1 MGLMGLVGFYP
12 TSCVDEGLN
21 PRRHLIIAAV
31 SGIPGVLP
39 GEYGTL
45 QVRHH
50 AEMTTVSRADT
61 GYVVVRTIRISGIAS
76 VVVLG
81 NYVIRAL
88 CFWQREFSL
97 SVSYPQT
104 ELVAAQ

>member
-50 AEMTTVSRADT
+50 AEMTTIGRADT
-61 GYVVVRTIRISGIAS
+61 CHIVVRTIRISGIAS
-76 VVVLG
+76 VVVLS
-81 NYVIRAL
+81 NHVVSTL
-88 CFWQREFSL
+88 SL
-97 SVSYPQT
+97 GQ
-104 ELVAAQ
+104 